1 MLENHC
7 TTCIESE
14 AYARS
19 ECHGWGALALYE
31 LPSVT
36 LGVRPAAPGYD
47 AVEIKPTSGYL
58 NEAEGDVI
66 IPKGMVHVSW
76 KRVDGQLIYE
86 YKAPEGVKVIER

>member
-1 MLENHC
+1 M
-7 TTCIESE
+7 
-14 AYARS
+14 
-19 ECHGWGALALYE
+19 
-31 LPSVT
+31 
-36 LGVRPAAPGYD
+36 
-47 AVEIKPTSGYL
+47 